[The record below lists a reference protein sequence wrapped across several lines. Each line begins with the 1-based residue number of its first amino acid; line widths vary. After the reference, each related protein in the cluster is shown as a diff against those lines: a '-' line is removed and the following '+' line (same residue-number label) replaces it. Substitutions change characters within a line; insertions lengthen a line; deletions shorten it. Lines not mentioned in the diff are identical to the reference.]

1 MIRVGTL
8 IKTPKN
14 LNYIKT
20 FINGNQKRSSFF
32 HNVTEKSKDK
42 KEYIV
47 KERYV
52 VTTSFQVKAN
62 CVYTIDRIIG
72 VETKE
77 MTDNKGKKYFNTC
90 VYVELSIPR
99 KKEIGETKEYLKNN
113 NEYNQEDSDYED
125 YI

>member
-8 IKTPKN
+8 IKTPKK
-14 LNYIKT
+14 LDYIKT

-52 VTTSFQVKAN
+52 ITTSFQVKAN

-99 KKEIGETKEYLKNN
+99 KKEIGETKEYLKNK
-113 NEYNQEDSDYED
+113 NEYKQEDSDYED